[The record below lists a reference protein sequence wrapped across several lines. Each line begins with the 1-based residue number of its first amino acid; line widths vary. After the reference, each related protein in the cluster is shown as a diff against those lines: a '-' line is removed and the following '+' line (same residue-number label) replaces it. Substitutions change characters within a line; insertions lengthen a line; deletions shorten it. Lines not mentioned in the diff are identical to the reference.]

1 MNARGFFAI
10 GIEHSKNTLNVG
22 TLWRSASILGA
33 AFLFTVGRR
42 YKHQAS
48 DVLKTW
54 RHIPVFHVAT
64 LDELDA
70 LIPYDCLLVGVE
82 MLPTATALADFPHP
96 ERAVYLLGAED
107 HGLTRAAI
115 ERCHRHV
122 ILPGDKSL
130 NVAVAGSI
138 VMYDR
143 VARGTRGMG
152 LRAVS

>member
-1 MNARGFFAI
+1 MSTRGFFAV

-22 TLWRSASILGA
+22 TLWRSASIMGA

-48 DVLKTW
+48 DVLKSW

-70 LIPYDCLLVGVE
+70 LIPYDCLLIGVE
-82 MLPTATALADFPHP
+82 MVPNATPLQAFAHP

-107 HGLTRAAI
+107 HGLTKAALA
-115 ERCHRHV
+115 RCQRTV
-122 ILPGDKSL
+122 VLPGERSL

-143 VARGTRGMG
+143 HARGTSGMA
-152 LRAVS
+152 RTA